1 MVSLFRGLSFVEGVS
16 YLLILCVSFGVISRE
31 YVFVLG
37 ISHGVLFMLYSVFSL
52 VVAHRFSWP
61 VWVWVLIFFAALVPG
76 AFILVEI
83 FIRKELKRVDGQQ
96 AGLKVAA

>member
-61 VWVWVLIFFAALVPG
+61 VWIWVLIFFAALIPG
-76 AFILVEI
+76 AFIFVEI
-83 FIRKELKRVDGQQ
+83 LIRKELHRLSVQQ
-96 AGLKVAA
+96 AEVRATA